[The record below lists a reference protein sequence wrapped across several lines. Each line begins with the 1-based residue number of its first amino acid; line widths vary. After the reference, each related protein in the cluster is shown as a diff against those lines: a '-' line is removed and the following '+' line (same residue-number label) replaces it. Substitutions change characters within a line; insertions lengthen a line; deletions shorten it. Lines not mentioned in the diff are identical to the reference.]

1 MTVRDSMVD
10 LISRMREIISN
21 DDINASITD
30 EQLQRYLDSH
40 REHFTKLEL
49 TGNEQID
56 GSYSDEWIADEV
68 RWDKSAIISDK
79 NNIIVVPEY
88 ADEIIGYWKT
98 SIGYPEL
105 YVTGWVYDIFN
116 AAADVIEQYSG
127 QMADYFDFSA
137 DGASFNLSQKRANF
151 TKMVSDLRARGKI
164 KTVRQ
169 VRNDAIE

>member
-10 LISRMREIISN
+10 LISRMRKIISN

-30 EQLQRYLDSH
+30 EELQRYLDAH
-40 REHFTKLEL
+40 REHYAKYEL
-49 TGNEQID
+49 TGIEQID
-56 GSYSDEWIADEV
+56 GSDPVEWIADEIC
-68 RWDKSAIISDK
+68 WDKSAIISDK
-79 NNIIVVPEY
+79 NNIIVIPDD

-98 SIGYPEL
+98 SVGYPEL

-127 QMADYFDFSA
+127 QMMDYFDFSA